1 VIKILRQSGR
11 VLWRAFMRFQD
22 HNGPDRAA
30 AVAYY
35 TLLSLLPLLIFL
47 ISIGVAVV
55 GSFDVA
61 YQGTLYLIR
70 GMVIHMDQKTMDELR
85 SFVEHALRRAFL
97 CNRLQSALSTS
108 DRTPAAILRPVW
120 ACTLKGC
127 RIKPRREPPIRALA
141 PMP

>member
-1 VIKILRQSGR
+1 MRQGITFLLALESPIISFAFVFLSWFLR
-11 VLWRAFMRFQD
+11 
-22 HNGPDRAA
+22 
-30 AVAYY
+30 AYVPPMY
-35 TLLSLLPLLIFL
+35 KFLL
-47 ISIGVAVV
+47 
-55 GSFDVA
+55 
-61 YQGTLYLIR
+61 
-70 GMVIHMDQKTMDELR
+70 
-85 SFVEHALRRAFL
+85 FVEHALRRAFL